1 MKNNSLKNYEILF
14 FQDTPEKAELIF
26 SVIAASYKG
35 QWVLCRHEQRSTYEI
50 PGGHIEPGET
60 PDEAA
65 KRELHE
71 ETGAKVFE
79 ITKVCTYGVKK
90 SGRTN
95 YGCLY
100 YADIKTFDKLP
111 DMEIAEIL
119 LFDDLPE
126 NLTYPEIQPH
136 LHEHVKKWLAGV
148 NLKKVYKAIIFDLDG
163 TLFDHFGAV
172 DKSFEKLYSA
182 NDIFKG
188 MRIED
193 FLRLNKT
200 LLEKYFI
207 LYKENQISWEEHRIQ
222 RVKSLYSHF
231 NVSLSDEEARQKFAE
246 YLQIYESCWQPLDNA
261 PELLEKLKS
270 EGYKLGLITNGK
282 KEQQIQKMQAI
293 EIDKLFDSVVIS
305 SEFDF
310 AKPDGRIFEQALN
323 ELNVKSNEALY
334 AGDSIRSDICGAVN
348 ANIDCVYILREHN
361 QDSVF
366 ECKPNYIINNLVELL
381 DII

>member
-1 MKNNSLKNYEILF
+1 MLYE
-14 FQDTPEKAELIF
+14 
-26 SVIAASYKG
+26 VI
-35 QWVLCRHEQRSTYEI
+35 T
-50 PGGHIEPGET
+50 
-60 PDEAA
+60 
-65 KRELHE
+65 
-71 ETGAKVFE
+71 
-79 ITKVCTYGVKK
+79 
-90 SGRTN
+90 
-95 YGCLY
+95 
-100 YADIKTFDKLP
+100 
-111 DMEIAEIL
+111 
-119 LFDDLPE
+119 
-126 NLTYPEIQPH
+126 
-136 LHEHVKKWLAGV
+136 
-148 NLKKVYKAIIFDLDG
+148 
-163 TLFDHFGAV
+163 
-172 DKSFEKLYSA
+172 YSA

-207 LYKENQISWEEHRIQ
+207 LYKEHQISWEEHRIQ

-323 ELNVKSNEALY
+323 ELNVKSNEA
-334 AGDSIRSDICGAVN
+334 
-348 ANIDCVYILREHN
+348 
-361 QDSVF
+361 
-366 ECKPNYIINNLVELL
+366 
-381 DII
+381 